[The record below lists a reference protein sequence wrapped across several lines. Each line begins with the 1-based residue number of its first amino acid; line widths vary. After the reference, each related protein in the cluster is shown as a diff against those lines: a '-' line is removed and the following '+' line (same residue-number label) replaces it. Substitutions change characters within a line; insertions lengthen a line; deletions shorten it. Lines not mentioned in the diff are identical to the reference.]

1 MRAVRERARW
11 VMVASGVLG
20 VIAGYAALALAV
32 VGLILVSI
40 LSILVVVWLRRRLAA
55 IGTYL
60 FLLGVTGG
68 AILLPIVLSSRACP
82 SVEST
87 CYSPSTVPAL
97 VAFGVVQVVGLGLLV
112 MGTIRSNP
120 KGHAATPST

>member
-1 MRAVRERARW
+1 
-11 VMVASGVLG
+11 MVASGVLG
-20 VIAGYAALALAV
+20 VIAGYTALALGV

-40 LSILVVVWLRRRLAA
+40 LSVLVVVWLRRRLAA
-55 IGTYL
+55 IGMYL

-87 CYSPSTVPAL
+87 CYSPSTVPVL
-97 VAFGVVQVVGLGLLV
+97 VAFAVVQVVGLGFLV
-112 MGTIRSNP
+112 LGTVRREPTSP
-120 KGHAATPST
+120 QAPAATPHT